1 MERAII
7 LQKTTLE
14 AIVTDHYI
22 VSKGLIEVGSLA
34 REHTWVGS
42 CHQWKCEDDEKW
54 CETQVDTSFL

>member
-22 VSKGLIEVGSLA
+22 VSKGLN
-34 REHTWVGS
+34 WVA
-42 CHQWKCEDDEKW
+42 
-54 CETQVDTSFL
+54 